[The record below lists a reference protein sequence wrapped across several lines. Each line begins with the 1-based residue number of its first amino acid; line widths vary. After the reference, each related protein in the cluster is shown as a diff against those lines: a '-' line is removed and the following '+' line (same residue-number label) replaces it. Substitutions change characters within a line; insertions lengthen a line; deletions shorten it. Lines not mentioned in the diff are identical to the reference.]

1 MTLPSSGPLAFSQIQ
16 SEFGGSNPIS
26 LSEYYRGGGLV
37 PSHSNTSGIPSSGTI
52 SVNQFYGKS
61 ATAPGATSLAHTLTI
76 GQTTVGV
83 LQYGYNQSS
92 GLGGLSPNPNSNN
105 LNTGLRMTFRYIQW
119 TVSCKTN
126 FEFSYLPIAG
136 PTDGTGWSSVTL
148 SGSYSATFPRSDFTI
163 SGGGNS
169 STYIQAFRAASTN
182 APTGNTT
189 ATFTVNA

>member
-1 MTLPSSGPLAFSQIQ
+1 MALPNSGSLSLSQIQ
-16 SEFGGSNPIS
+16 SEFGGSNPIG
-26 LSEYYRGGGLV
+26 LNEYYRGGGLV
-37 PSHSNTSGIPSSGTI
+37 PVHANTGNIASSGLI
-52 SVNQFYGKS
+52 SVNQFYGQS
-61 ATAPGATSLAHTLTI
+61 ATGPGATSLAHTLTI
-76 GQTTVGV
+76 GQTTVGI
-83 LQYGYNQSS
+83 LTYGYNAATN
-92 GLGGLSPNPNSNN
+92 LGGLSPNPNSNN
-105 LNTGLRMTFRYIQW
+105 LTSGLRMTFRYVQW
-119 TVSCKTN
+119 VVSCKTT

-169 STYIQAFRAASTN
+169 STYIQAFRAAGTN